1 MHVPQ
6 GTQQFGAAARQSSA
20 GLDCALIRRSVL
32 VTLCLTLLGLSGCA
46 AMRPMDGVPAR
57 YLPEELRG
65 VDRAAAQRV
74 DLSRLGQPTPAHYRV
89 DAGDVLAIYIESVL
103 GQREQPPINRPIDPS
118 QPPTL
123 GYPLTVRDDGMLS
136 LPLVAPINVRGRTIP
151 EIEQQIR
158 HAYTVQRRLL
168 RSGQE
173 RILVTLQQPRQY
185 RVLVVREESEDDFL
199 SGVSIGSGNIGRAK
213 RGNSQAV
220 SLPAYKNDVLHAL
233 VQSGGLPGLDAEAVV
248 YVIRAQRGGPGMQA
262 CQTPPPVASHAGFRP
277 PSYRPPGY
285 ASAAGTVPYGYGPAA
300 YGGPASYG
308 APQNLN
314 PMPGQP
320 QQYAMPPQQQPLQP
334 IPEQQPFSPGPGPG
348 PGHSPIAR
356 PYPAGVPGQAFP
368 PGTMIRGQSPDVS
381 AQSLDGTQSGG
392 RFQQMS
398 RRIMSSPRR
407 MAEQITGIPLP
418 RITVETVP
426 ATGPVQTSQITPVRY
441 SSPPPMS
448 NNSYSNTNTNIP
460 TTFPT
465 NAGRPPVVPAC
476 DTCGPTP
483 MLQNNPGNWQ
493 PPAAWS
499 NVNMIASGALRSGSN
514 VIRIPLRLTE
524 YEPLQISQC
533 DVILGDGDIV
543 FIGSRDD
550 EVFYTGGLLGGGE
563 YNLPRDRNLDILE
576 AIAIAESASQS
587 AAGAGRSALNNDV
600 SISPSQAIVLRRLP
614 NNTQVPILVNLYRA
628 REHLSERI
636 NIQPGDYILLQYTKA
651 EAVGAFIER
660 HILESALFGVAA
672 AQFNSN

>member
-6 GTQQFGAAARQSSA
+6 GSQNSETASRQSLA

-32 VTLCLTLLGLSGCA
+32 ASLCLTLLGLTGCA
-46 AMRPMDGVPAR
+46 AIRPMDGVPAR

-103 GQREQPPINRPIDPS
+103 GQRDQPPINRPIDPS

-199 SGVSIGSGNIGRAK
+199 SGVSIGSGNIGRSK

-248 YVIRAQRGGPGMQA
+248 YVIRAQRGGPGLQA

-285 ASAAGTVPYGYGPAA
+285 ASAAGTVPNGYGPAA

-308 APQNLN
+308 APQNMN
-314 PMPGQP
+314 PMRGQP
-320 QQYAMPPQQQPLQP
+320 QQYAMPPQQPLQP

-348 PGHSPIAR
+348 PGHSPIAH
-356 PYPAGVPGQAFP
+356 PYPAGLPGQTFP
-368 PGTMIRGQSPDVS
+368 PGTMIRGQSPDAS
-381 AQSLDGTQSGG
+381 AQSFDGSRSGS
-392 RFQQMS
+392 RFRQMS
-398 RRIMSSPRR
+398 RRIMSTPRR
-407 MAEQITGIPLP
+407 MAAQITGIPMP
-418 RITVETVP
+418 RSARNVAP
-426 ATGPVQTSQITPVRY
+426 PPGPVQTSQIAPVQY
-441 SSPPPMS
+441 SSPPEMG
-448 NNSYSNTNTNIP
+448 NAYDSYTNIP
-460 TTFPT
+460 TTLPT
-465 NAGRPPVVPAC
+465 SVGPPPVVPAYN
-476 DTCGPTP
+476 TRRRTPT
-483 MLQNNPGNWQ
+483 LQNIPGNWQ
-493 PPAAWS
+493 PPPAWS
-499 NVNMIASGALRSGSN
+499 NINMIASGALCSGSN

-533 DVILGDGDIV
+533 DVILGEGDIV

-576 AIAIAESASQS
+576 AIAITESASQS

-672 AQFNSN
+672 SQFNSN

>member
-1 MHVPQ
+1 MQRFDPW
-6 GTQQFGAAARQSSA
+6 TAS
-20 GLDCALIRRSVL
+20 
-32 VTLCLTLLGLSGCA
+32 
-46 AMRPMDGVPAR
+46 RPE

-74 DLSRLGQPTPAHYRV
+74 DLSRLGQPAPAHYRV
-89 DAGDVLAIYIESVL
+89 DAGDVLAVYIEGVL

-168 RSGQE
+168 RPGVE

-199 SGVSIGSGNIGRAK
+199 SGVSIGGGNIGRAK

-233 VQSGGLPGLDAEAVV
+233 VQSGGLPGLDGEAVV
-248 YVIRAQRGGPGMQA
+248 YVIRAQRGGPGLLA
-262 CQTPPPVASHAGFRP
+262 CQTPSPVASHAGFRP
-277 PSYRPPGY
+277 PSHRPRGF
-285 ASAAGTVPYGYGPAA
+285 AAAAGNPQNGYGPTA

-308 APQNLN
+308 APQT
-314 PMPGQP
+314 PMPRHP
-320 QQYAMPPQQQPLQP
+320 PQYAMPPQQPQQPLQP
-334 IPEQQPFSPGPGPG
+334 IPEQQPFSPGPG
-348 PGHSPIAR
+348 HSPIAH
-356 PYPAGVPGQAFP
+356 PYPAGLPGQSFP
-368 PGTMIRGQSPDVS
+368 PGTMIRGQSSDASGLSYSGP
-381 AQSLDGTQSGG
+381 QSGS
-392 RFQQMS
+392 RLQQMS
-398 RRIMSSPRR
+398 RRIMSAPRR
-407 MAEQITGIPLP
+407 VAEQITGIPMP

-426 ATGPVQTSQITPVRY
+426 ATGPETTQGITPAQY
-441 SSPPPMS
+441 TSPPEMS
-448 NNSYSNTNTNIP
+448 NAPDSYTNIP
-460 TTFPT
+460 TTLPT
-465 NAGRPPVVPAC
+465 SVGAPPILP
-476 DTCGPTP
+476 TGNRYGPP
-483 MLQNNPGNWQ
+483 PPLQNIQRNWQ
-493 PPAAWS
+493 PPATWS
-499 NVNMIASGALRSGSN
+499 NVNLIASGGLCSGPN
-514 VIRIPLRLTE
+514 VVRIPLRLTE
-524 YEPLQISQC
+524 YEPLQLAQC

-576 AIAIAESASQS
+576 AIAIAEASSQLG
-587 AAGAGRSALNNDV
+587 AGAGRSALNNDV

-651 EAVGAFIER
+651 EAVGAFLER

-672 AQFNSN
+672 SQFNSN

>member
-1 MHVPQ
+1 
-6 GTQQFGAAARQSSA
+6 
-20 GLDCALIRRSVL
+20 
-32 VTLCLTLLGLSGCA
+32 
-46 AMRPMDGVPAR
+46 MDGVPAR

-65 VDRAAAQRV
+65 VDRAAARRV

-103 GQREQPPINRPIDPS
+103 GQRDQPPINRPIDPS

-168 RSGQE
+168 RPGLE

-199 SGVSIGSGNIGRAK
+199 SGVSIGSGNIGRSK
-213 RGNSQAV
+213 RGKSQAV

-233 VQSGGLPGLDAEAVV
+233 VESGGLPGLDAEAVV
-248 YVIRAQRGGPGMQA
+248 YVIRAQRGGPEFLA

-314 PMPGQP
+314 PMPRQP
-320 QQYAMPPQQQPLQP
+320 RQYTMPPQQSQQPVQPQP

-348 PGHSPIAR
+348 RGPGHSPIAQ
-356 PYPAGVPGQAFP
+356 PYPAGGPGQAFP
-368 PGTMIRGQSPDVS
+368 PGTMIRGQSPNAS
-381 AQSLDGTQSGG
+381 AQSFDGTQSGS

-398 RRIMSSPRR
+398 RRIMSTPRR
-407 MAEQITGIPLP
+407 VAEQITGIPMP
-418 RITVETVP
+418 RITIETVP
-426 ATGPVQTSQITPVRY
+426 APGPVPTQQITPVRY
-441 SSPPPMS
+441 SNQSS
-448 NNSYSNTNTNIP
+448 WSSDNYYSNTNIP
-460 TTFPT
+460 TTLPS
-465 NAGRPPVVPAC
+465 NVGARPVVPAC
-476 DTCGPTP
+476 NTCGPTP
-483 MLQNNPGNWQ
+483 MLQNIAGNWQ
-493 PPAAWS
+493 PPPAWS
-499 NVNMIASGALRSGSN
+499 NINMIASGALSSGSN

-524 YEPLQISQC
+524 YEPLQLSQC

-576 AIAIAESASQS
+576 AIAIAEAASQS
-587 AAGAGRSALNNDV
+587 GAGAGRSALNNDV

-672 AQFNSN
+672 SQFNSN